1 MTDLLVTFLQIGIA
15 NKVIIPAMV
24 AVKFPDLEVN
34 FSDGKRLKLPIHTC
48 GDMDNADKSSIP
60 KASLVCLSFR
70 ANSQVRNH
78 GVVFQ
83 ELIV

>member
-1 MTDLLVTFLQIGIA
+1 MTDILVTFLQIGLA

-34 FSDGKRLKLPIHTC
+34 FSDGKKLKLPIRSF
-48 GDMDNADKSSIP
+48 GDAVNADKSSIP

-70 ANSQVRNH
+70 ANSQVRNY

-83 ELIV
+83 EVTV